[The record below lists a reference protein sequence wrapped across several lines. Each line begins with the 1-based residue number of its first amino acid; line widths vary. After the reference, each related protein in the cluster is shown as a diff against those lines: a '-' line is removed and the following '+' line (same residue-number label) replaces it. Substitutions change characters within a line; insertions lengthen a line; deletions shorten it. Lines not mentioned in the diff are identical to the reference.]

1 MKRKAVLRGIVGMPV
16 GILIGYAM
24 TVLLSLG
31 WGSGEYL
38 PCAPELTARM
48 GSEMGAVLLQ
58 AALCAV
64 LGAAF
69 GASSMIWEI
78 ERWSIARQTAAY
90 LFATSLAMMPTAYLL
105 YWMQHS
111 LAGFLIYF
119 GIYLLIFL
127 AIWLGNYF
135 AIRRSIRKMNE
146 KLK

>member
-1 MKRKAVLRGIVGMPV
+1 MKRKAILRGIVGMPV

-38 PCAPELTARM
+38 PCAPELAARM

-69 GASSMIWEI
+69 GASSMIW
-78 ERWSIARQTAAY
+78 S
-90 LFATSLAMMPTAYLL
+90 
-105 YWMQHS
+105 
-111 LAGFLIYF
+111 AGALP
-119 GIYLLIFL
+119 GRRRPIFL
-127 AIWLGNYF
+127 PPAWP
-135 AIRRSIRKMNE
+135 
-146 KLK
+146 

>member
-1 MKRKAVLRGIVGMPV
+1 MKKKTVLRGIIGMPV
-16 GILIGYAM
+16 GIFIGYM
-24 TVLLSLG
+24 ITILVSLG

-38 PCAPELTARM
+38 PCAPELAASM

-58 AALCAV
+58 TLLCAV

-69 GASSMIWEI
+69 GASSMIWEM

-90 LFATSLAMMPTAYLL
+90 LLTTSLAMLPTAYLL
-105 YWMQHS
+105 YWMRHS
-111 LAGFLIYF
+111 LAGFLIYL

-135 AIRRSIRKMNE
+135 AVRRSIRKMNE

>member
-105 YWMQHS
+105 YWMRHS
-111 LAGFLIYF
+111 LAGFLSYL

>member
-1 MKRKAVLRGIVGMPV
+1 MKKKTVLRGIVGMLV
-16 GILIGYAM
+16 GIFIGYM
-24 TVLLSLG
+24 ITILVSLG

-38 PCAPELTARM
+38 PCAPELTARI

-58 AALCAV
+58 TLLCAV

-69 GASSMIWEI
+69 GAGSMIWEI
-78 ERWSIARQTAAY
+78 ERWSIARQTGAY
-90 LFATSLAMMPTAYLL
+90 LLVTSLAMLPTAYLL

-111 LAGFLIYF
+111 LAGFLVYF

>member
-90 LFATSLAMMPTAYLL
+90 LFLP
-105 YWMQHS
+105 
-111 LAGFLIYF
+111 
-119 GIYLLIFL
+119 
-127 AIWLGNYF
+127 
-135 AIRRSIRKMNE
+135 
-146 KLK
+146 

>member
-38 PCAPELTARM
+38 SCAPELTAQM

-69 GASSMIWEI
+69 GASSVIWEI
-78 ERWSIARQTAAY
+78 ERWSIARQTAAH
-90 LFATSLAMMPTAYLL
+90 LFATSLAMLPTAYLL

-119 GIYLLIFL
+119 GIYLFIFL

-135 AIRRSIRKMNE
+135 AIRHNIRKMNE

>member
-1 MKRKAVLRGIVGMPV
+1 MKKKTVLRGIIGMPV
-16 GILIGYAM
+16 GIFIGYM
-24 TVLLSLG
+24 ITILVSLG

-38 PCAPELTARM
+38 PCAPELATSM

-105 YWMQHS
+105 YWMRHS

>member
-1 MKRKAVLRGIVGMPV
+1 MKRKAILRGIVGMPV

-38 PCAPELTARM
+38 PCAQELTARM

-111 LAGFLIYF
+111 LAGFLVYF

>member
-90 LFATSLAMMPTAYLL
+90 LFATSLAMLPTAYLL

-111 LAGFLIYF
+111 LAGFLVYF

-135 AIRRSIRKMNE
+135 AIRRSIWKMNE

>member
-1 MKRKAVLRGIVGMPV
+1 MKRKAILRGIVGMPV

-48 GSEMGAVLLQ
+48 GSEIGAVLLQ

-78 ERWSIARQTAAY
+78 ERWSIARQTGAY
-90 LFATSLAMMPTAYLL
+90 LLVTSLAMLPTAYLL

-111 LAGFLIYF
+111 LAGFLVYF

>member
-1 MKRKAVLRGIVGMPV
+1 MKRKAVLRGIIGMPV
-16 GILIGYAM
+16 GILIGYLM
-24 TVLLSLG
+24 TILLSLG

-38 PCAPELTARM
+38 PCAPELTAQM

-69 GASSMIWEI
+69 GASSTIWQI
-78 ERWSIARQTAAY
+78 ERWSIARQTAVY
-90 LFATSLAMMPTAYLL
+90 LFATSLAMLPTAYLL

-111 LAGFLIYF
+111 LAGFLIYL

-135 AIRRSIRKMNE
+135 AIRHNIRKMNE

>member
-1 MKRKAVLRGIVGMPV
+1 MKRKTVLRGIVGMPV

-38 PCAPELTARM
+38 PCAPELAANM

-105 YWMQHS
+105 YWMRHS
-111 LAGFLIYF
+111 LAGFLSYL

>member
-1 MKRKAVLRGIVGMPV
+1 MKKKTVLRGIIGMPV
-16 GILIGYAM
+16 GIFIGYM
-24 TVLLSLG
+24 ITILVSLG

-38 PCAPELTARM
+38 PCAPELAANM

-58 AALCAV
+58 TLLCAV

-69 GASSMIWEI
+69 GAGSMIWEI
-78 ERWSIARQTAAY
+78 ERWSIAGQTGAY
-90 LFATSLAMMPTAYLL
+90 LVVTSLAMLPTAYLL
-105 YWMQHS
+105 YWMRHS
-111 LAGFLIYF
+111 LAGFLSYL

-135 AIRRSIRKMNE
+135 AIRRNIRKMNE